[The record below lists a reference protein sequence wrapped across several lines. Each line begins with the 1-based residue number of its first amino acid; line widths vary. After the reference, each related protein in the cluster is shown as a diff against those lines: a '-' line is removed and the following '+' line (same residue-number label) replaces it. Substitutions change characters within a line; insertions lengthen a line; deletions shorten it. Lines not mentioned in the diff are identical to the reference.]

1 MKLSKNDV
9 RMIRTLL
16 KSQPNVHGT
25 KMYYYSLIADL
36 FSVSRAYVIDIK
48 RNRVRQGIKPFRS
61 AVTR

>member
-1 MKLSKNDV
+1 MKLSKTDV

-16 KSQPNVHGT
+16 KQQPQVHGT

-36 FSVSRAYVIDIK
+36 FSVSTAYVIDIK
-48 RNRVRQGIKPFRS
+48 RNRVRKGIKPFKA